1 MESTQGEK
9 KTRKE
14 IIKNLLIIFLI
25 IMLILTFFSNT
36 IMNYSLPEVST
47 AYSSQG
53 SVTSKVRG
61 SAVVETAQDYEVNV
75 TENHLIA
82 SVKVS
87 VGDEIEEGD
96 VLFELEAPSTTA
108 GAQSTGTAGSG
119 TGEDDP
125 IKQAEE
131 ALDALELEYNK
142 ALLEVSP
149 SYGLDN
155 LDIRSA
161 QADLNDAIEA
171 QNKSGSRAGLLEQQ
185 TNVKK
190 TIERLGVEI
199 GELETEIES
208 VSGNSLKKKS
218 KQLIKKKQELED
230 ANALDA
236 RIAAELEG
244 LKTPEEAAK
253 DVREKQEALDK
264 LLITLSDKK
273 REDGAT
279 SGKSRLDL
287 AAQRKKIEDQK
298 ELIEK
303 LKKKAGGEES
313 TEITAKTG
321 GVIKQINCIAG
332 DTVTAD
338 SPLAVIAVTG
348 NGYSASFKVTK
359 EQAKLVRQ
367 GQEADIL
374 NIWGDDISATL
385 QTIKPD
391 LEDPNNSKQLVFS
404 IRGADVTVGQNL
416 ELSVGEKTAPYDVVV
431 PNSAIREDNKGK
443 FVLVVKVKAS
453 PLGNRYVLSR
463 CDVEVLASDD
473 TSSAVSGGLY
483 GYEYVVTNS
492 SKPLEAGMKVRLANE

>member
-82 SVKVS
+82 SVKVA

-108 GAQSTGTAGSG
+108 GAQSTGTAGS
-119 TGEDDP
+119 TTADDDDP
-125 IKQAEE
+125 LKQAQET
-131 ALDALELEYNK
+131 LDSLELEYNK

-149 SYGLDN
+149 SYGIDN
-155 LDIRSA
+155 LEIRSA
-161 QADLNDAIEA
+161 QADLNEAIEA
-171 QNKSGSRAGLLEQQ
+171 QKKSGSRAGLLEQQ

-199 GELETEIES
+199 SELESEIET
-208 VSGNSLKKKS
+208 VSGNSLKKKN
-218 KQLIKKKQELED
+218 KKLIKLKQELED

-244 LKTPEEAAK
+244 LKSPEEAAK
-253 DVREKQEALDK
+253 DVRDKQEALDR

-273 REDGAT
+273 REDGST

-298 ELIEK
+298 EVVEK
-303 LKKKAGGEES
+303 LKNKANGGED

-374 NIWGDDISATL
+374 NIWGDDISASL

-404 IRGADVTVGQNL
+404 ITGSDVTVGQNL

-431 PNSAIREDNKGK
+431 P
-443 FVLVVKVKAS
+443 
-453 PLGNRYVLSR
+453 
-463 CDVEVLASDD
+463 
-473 TSSAVSGGLY
+473 
-483 GYEYVVTNS
+483 
-492 SKPLEAGMKVRLANE
+492 